1 MLESN
6 FDSSFVFLLE
16 TSVFTSSSIFSDLD
30 RWQVQENGE
39 DIIGSGALL
48 TFCLSPSLAA
58 PLVDGGRRDESD
70 EHFKD
75 KKVFIWPQRPLNFVA
90 TPVDNGR
97 RDDEESLRRK
107 MSTSRTRRCLFILSS
122 AVVAPPVDGHLARAL
137 KAHVG

>member
-1 MLESN
+1 M
-6 FDSSFVFLLE
+6 LE

-30 RWQVQENGE
+30 RWQVQENGD

-90 TPVDNGR
+90 TPIGW
-97 RDDEESLRRK
+97 RDGDESLRRK
-107 MSTSRTRRCLFILSS
+107 MSTSRTRRCPFILSS
-122 AVVAPPVDGHLARAL
+122 AVVAPPVDGHLTRAL